1 MGESTNDDLNTP
13 EWILDLVRRMGP
25 IGLDPCSNRW
35 STVGARFSV
44 GLPDADGL
52 DVDWELLTDVGKGSC
67 FVNPPYSRPLPWARK
82 FALWRSCLTDAFTG
96 PEPHGFVLV
105 KCAPSTRWWK
115 VLMSVASARVDFH
128 KRITFEGGA
137 HKSGMMDSTMFYAGP
152 SPYLFAHIFSP
163 HGEVRVYR

>member
-1 MGESTNDDLNTP
+1 MGERTNDDLNTP

-25 IGLDPCSNRW
+25 IGLDPCSNPW
-35 STVGARFSV
+35 STVGAAVEYRLDR
-44 GLPDADGL
+44 GEDGL
-52 DVDWELLTDVGKGSC
+52 KLPWLGMWPRSA
-67 FVNPPYSRPLPWARK
+67 FVNFPYSKPLPWCQRIENYATLPCPTYTRMAI
-82 FALWRSCLTDAFTG
+82 FALC
-96 PEPHGFVLV
+96 
-105 KCAPSTRWWK
+105 KCAPSTKWWK

-137 HKSGMMDSTMFYAGP
+137 HKSGMMDSTMFYFGP